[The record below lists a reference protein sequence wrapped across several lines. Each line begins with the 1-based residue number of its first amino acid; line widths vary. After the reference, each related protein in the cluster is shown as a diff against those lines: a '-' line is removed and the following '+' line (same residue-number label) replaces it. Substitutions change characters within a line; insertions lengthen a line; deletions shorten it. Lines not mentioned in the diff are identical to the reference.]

1 MKKQIIGVLFLC
13 FSVLYAGEANPQ
25 FFTFT
30 IKNRILTGTQF
41 ESARTPVVKT
51 VLQKDIFIVDLKTE
65 FLGEENI
72 NLPIP
77 QSAKKMKLFDCV
89 FELPPSEVTAYIQT
103 FPLVEIKKPWYHFS
117 KDETQCALLLIWF
130 DQARTKFTAQL
141 FYRGQSGDEVWV
153 HRSFFNCEISPQKQ
167 INCNGK
173 NCNTFFIKDGK
184 LYINLQTTGKYY
196 KYLKK
201 STCRVLSYELQ
212 PPA

>member
-103 FPLVEIKKPWYHFS
+103 FPLVEIKKP
-117 KDETQCALLLIWF
+117 
-130 DQARTKFTAQL
+130 
-141 FYRGQSGDEVWV
+141 
-153 HRSFFNCEISPQKQ
+153 
-167 INCNGK
+167 
-173 NCNTFFIKDGK
+173 
-184 LYINLQTTGKYY
+184 
-196 KYLKK
+196 
-201 STCRVLSYELQ
+201 
-212 PPA
+212 

>member
-1 MKKQIIGVLFLC
+1 MQKIAFPHLQTPAGDDILPMRQLIYGWRNEYEKQIIGVLFLC

-77 QSAKKMKLFDCV
+77 QSAKK
-89 FELPPSEVTAYIQT
+89 
-103 FPLVEIKKPWYHFS
+103 
-117 KDETQCALLLIWF
+117 
-130 DQARTKFTAQL
+130 
-141 FYRGQSGDEVWV
+141 
-153 HRSFFNCEISPQKQ
+153 
-167 INCNGK
+167 
-173 NCNTFFIKDGK
+173 
-184 LYINLQTTGKYY
+184 
-196 KYLKK
+196 
-201 STCRVLSYELQ
+201 
-212 PPA
+212 

>member
-1 MKKQIIGVLFLC
+1 MRRLIYGWRNEYEKQIIGVLFLC

-103 FPLVEIKKPWYHFS
+103 FPLVEIKKTWYHFS
-117 KDETQCALLLIWF
+117 KDETQCALQLNLL
-130 DQARTKFTAQL
+130 
-141 FYRGQSGDEVWV
+141 
-153 HRSFFNCEISPQKQ
+153 FFR
-167 INCNGK
+167 K
-173 NCNTFFIKDGK
+173 NNSDV
-184 LYINLQTTGKYY
+184 LYQ
-196 KYLKK
+196 
-201 STCRVLSYELQ
+201 
-212 PPA
+212 

>member
-1 MKKQIIGVLFLC
+1 MKKLIIGVLFLC
-13 FSVLYAGEANPQ
+13 FSVVYAGEADPQ

-65 FLGEENI
+65 FLGEKNI

-77 QSAKKMKLFDCV
+77 QSAKKLKLFDCV
-89 FELPPSEVTAYIQT
+89 FELPPSNVTAYIQT

-117 KDETQCALLLIWF
+117 KNESQCALLLIYF
-130 DQARTKFTAQL
+130 DQPQSEFHAQL
-141 FYRGQSGDEVWV
+141 VYRGKSGKEIWTNSQ
-153 HRSFFNCEISPQKQ
+153 RFNCKISPEKQ
-167 INCNGK
+167 IICNDK
-173 NCNTFFIKDGK
+173 SCNIFFIKEGD
-184 LYINLQTTGKYY
+184 LYINLETTGKYY

-201 STCRVLSYELQ
+201 LTFCISL
-212 PPA
+212 PFKFK